1 MGDRRT
7 RLPLHPCSHL
17 VRNGG
22 AAKLD
27 RQRRQRSLIGMTAA
41 PHDDEIMPHRSR
53 DARGSPRRTAGA
65 DAKIIVRVDLE
76 ALLRGRTLDGETCEI
91 AGLGPIPV
99 SIVREWMDN
108 AFLAAIVTQGTEIT
122 RASTLRQHVLC
133 SVTSSR
139 RTYPGRS
146 SRSIDQLI
154 QMTVWPR

>member
-1 MGDRRT
+1 M
-7 RLPLHPCSHL
+7 
-17 VRNGG
+17 
-22 AAKLD
+22 
-27 RQRRQRSLIGMTAA
+27 
-41 PHDDEIMPHRSR
+41 
-53 DARGSPRRTAGA
+53 
-65 DAKIIVRVDLE
+65 RVDLE